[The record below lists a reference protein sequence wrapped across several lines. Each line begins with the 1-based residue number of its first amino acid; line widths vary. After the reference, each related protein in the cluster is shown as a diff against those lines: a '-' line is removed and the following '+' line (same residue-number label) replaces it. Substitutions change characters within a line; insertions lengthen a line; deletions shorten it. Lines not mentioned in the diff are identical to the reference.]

1 MNITAWDKKET
12 LYTIYT
18 KEDMKPPCLFSCF
31 VAVGMSGIKLAFP
44 DNPPPPPPPQLVEMT
59 GLDCVLASVT

>member
-18 KEDMKPPCLFSCF
+18 KEDMKPPCLFRVLLLLECLES
-31 VAVGMSGIKLAFP
+31 SWRSLIT
-44 DNPPPPPPPQLVEMT
+44 PPPPPPNL
-59 GLDCVLASVT
+59 LK